1 MAATAPVKKVPI
13 HLQSSHNRLLI
24 KNGKVVNA
32 DGMADADLYI
42 EEGVIKQLG
51 RNLIIP
57 GGTRTIDAAGLLLLP
72 GGIDPHTHLDV
83 EFMGTKS
90 ADDFYQGT
98 KAAVAGGT
106 TMIIDF
112 VLPAKEESLID
123 AYYEWRR
130 RADEKVCCDY
140 GLHVAVTWWSS
151 SVKKEMEELVE
162 KHGVNSFK
170 SFLAYK
176 GSYQLSDTELYHVFN
191 ACKEL
196 GALPMVHAENGDII
210 AENTKKL
217 LNAGI
222 TGPEGHEMSRP
233 EEVEAEATNRACVI
247 ANQVESPIYVTRVM
261 SRSSGEV
268 IKTRRAEGQVVF
280 GETLASAVALSGA
293 PPHNKSFLRVT
304 SPPLR
309 PDPNTPE
316 HLLMLLNDDGL
327 QLTGSDNCT
336 FTAEQKAVGKE
347 NFTKIPNGVNGV
359 EDRMSV
365 VWEKGVETGII
376 DPPRFVAITSTNAAK
391 IFNIYPKKGVLAVG
405 SDADIVLWNPRKT
418 RTISAKTHHHK
429 TDYNIFEGL
438 TCHGVPDYVIVGGR
452 VCVDEGELKA
462 VQGLGNFVPT
472 PTFSPTCYPA
482 FKPEEN
488 GIDKN
493 AIIHEEI
500 AALRLNNTSS
510 KPSSVASSVFGDDA
524 QSNVRTGK
532 GMRQDGQ
539 RDLQG
544 SSFSISSEVAGDGPR
559 SSIRVHNPPGGKS
572 AGGFW

>member
-32 DGMADADLYI
+32 DGMVDADLYI